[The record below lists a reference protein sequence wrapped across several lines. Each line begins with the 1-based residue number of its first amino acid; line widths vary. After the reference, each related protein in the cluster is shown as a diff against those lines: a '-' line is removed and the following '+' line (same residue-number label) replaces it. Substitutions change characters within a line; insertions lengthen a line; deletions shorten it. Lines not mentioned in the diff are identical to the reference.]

1 MAISRDLV
9 NAAAQLVRQ
18 STHMVVF
25 SGAGISTPS
34 GIPDFRSAG
43 SGLWQKDDPMEVAS
57 ATAFRFRPKV
67 FYDWLRPLMKAAT
80 AASPNPAHTAL
91 AVLEQAGIVK
101 AVITQNIDG
110 LHQRAGSSRV
120 IELHGNMRVFYCP
133 MCGAIAP
140 DAKEIIEEIQ
150 SGSIPRCPKCGG
162 VVRPDITLY
171 EEALPMKAW
180 QAAETEIR
188 SCDLLLV
195 AGSSLEVFP
204 AASLPYDA
212 LEKGAKVML
221 INYSPTPLDRRA
233 DLVLN
238 MDVSLALPQISELVG
253 GI

>member
-1 MAISRDLV
+1 MKREKAEPV
-9 NAAAQLVRQ
+9 QV
-18 STHMVVF
+18 
-25 SGAGISTPS
+25 
-34 GIPDFRSAG
+34 
-43 SGLWQKDDPMEVAS
+43 EC
-57 ATAFRFRPKV
+57 PKC
-67 FYDWLRPLMKAAT
+67 R
-80 AASPNPAHTAL
+80 HT
-91 AVLEQAGIVK
+91 
-101 AVITQNIDG
+101 
-110 LHQRAGSSRV
+110 
-120 IELHGNMRVFYCP
+120 
-133 MCGAIAP
+133 
-140 DAKEIIEEIQ
+140 EIIYIPIEEM
-150 SGSIPRCPKCGG
+150 PRCPKCGG

-233 DLVLN
+233 VLVLN